1 MSMIEITDS
10 AQQQIIDLCVEH
22 KTDAVKLQVK
32 GGGCS
37 GFQYEWGFVNN
48 NEIAKD
54 DEVMDFGE
62 GKFVV
67 DGMSVFY
74 IAGTQIDYVREVF
87 GSHFQII
94 NPTAKSSCGCGESFA
109 V

>member
-1 MSMIEITDS
+1 MSMIELTDS
-10 AQQQIIDLCVEH
+10 AQQQIIDLCNEH

-62 GKFVV
+62 GKFM
-67 DGMSVFY
+67 D
-74 IAGTQIDYVREVF
+74 
-87 GSHFQII
+87 
-94 NPTAKSSCGCGESFA
+94 A
-109 V
+109 VY